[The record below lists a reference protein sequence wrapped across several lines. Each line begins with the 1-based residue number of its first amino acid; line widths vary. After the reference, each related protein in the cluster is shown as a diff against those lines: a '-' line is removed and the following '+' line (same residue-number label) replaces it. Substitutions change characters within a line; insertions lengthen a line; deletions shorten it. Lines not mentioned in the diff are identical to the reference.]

1 MRSVPAFVIS
11 GVQER
16 WLSTSKVL
24 ATLGIQPQRVVPA
37 KPTQQLA
44 EREFIVRRPP
54 LLCACVMRSALLR
67 DTHTP
72 DTFHMQMQVHPAK
85 LQ

>member
-1 MRSVPAFVIS
+1 MHAGAQVQSVQAYVIS

-24 ATLGIQPQRVVPA
+24 ATLGIQPQRVVPI
-37 KPTQQLA
+37 KPTQKLA

-54 LLCACVMRSALLR
+54 WCKCCATCSAACAERLSLER
-67 DTHTP
+67 N
-72 DTFHMQMQVHPAK
+72 
-85 LQ
+85 L